1 MFDSDYMLPFFSAK
15 IPPRGYALVG
25 MTDFF
30 DSLIRGCCVQQPLS
44 VIQFPK
50 RIPQCRRL
58 FPPSG

>member
-30 DSLIRGCCVQQPLS
+30 DSL
-44 VIQFPK
+44 K
-50 RIPQCRRL
+50 RPPGRFCFALRRK
-58 FPPSG
+58 FVAIG